1 MSPELQS
8 LQLFLTAALGFLAL
22 GSLATAALLAVI
34 KPALALWEPRSRHRV
49 LVLLALLPW
58 GLAALLWLAAAL
70 PSALALLQSGV
81 DHCPVHDD
89 GHAHLCFVH
98 LPHLPGNPAPLLAMV
113 FLSAYLAIRLALAA
127 AAILRPARLATALLR
142 SAHTRRNGD
151 VAVVAGDQPLCVAVG
166 LLRPQVLIS
175 RGLIDCLS
183 AADLAVVIAH
193 ERAHVRRRD
202 ALTTAL
208 MRVLAVAQLPWV
220 GPWLLRELAIA
231 AEQACDEEAGR
242 VAGDRLAVAAA
253 ILAVARAAEQ
263 APAAP
268 FGSFALAAG
277 TLAVERRVEGLLQPS
292 AGAVAALWPW
302 LAAFFGLALA
312 LGWAADELHHAAES
326 LLSAL
331 VY

>member
-1 MSPELQS
+1 M
-8 LQLFLTAALGFLAL
+8 QLFLTAALGFLAL
-22 GSLATAALLAVI
+22 GSLASAGLLAVI

-58 GLAALLWLAAAL
+58 GVAALLWLATAL

-113 FLSAYLAIRLALAA
+113 FLSAYLAIRLTLAA
-127 AAILRPARLATALLR
+127 AAILRPARLAQTLLR
-142 SAHTRRNGD
+142 SASTRWGGD
-151 VAVVAGDQPLCVAVG
+151 VAVVTAEQPLGVAVG
-166 LLRPQVLIS
+166 LLYPQVLIS
-175 RGLIDCLS
+175 QGLIDRLT
-183 AADLAVVIAH
+183 ADDLELVIAH

-202 ALTTAL
+202 ALMTAL
-208 MRVLAVAQLPWV
+208 VRVLAVAQLP
-220 GPWLLRELAIA
+220 GLGRWLLRELAIA

-253 ILAVARAAEQ
+253 ILAVARAADHGR
-263 APAAP
+263 PAP
-268 FGSFALAAG
+268 FGGFAMGAG
-277 TLAVERRVEGLLQPS
+277 HLAVERRVEALLQPS
-292 AGAVAALWPW
+292 AGSEAALWPW
-302 LAAFFGLALA
+302 IAGFCALALA
-312 LGWAADELHHAAES
+312 SGLAADGLHHAAES